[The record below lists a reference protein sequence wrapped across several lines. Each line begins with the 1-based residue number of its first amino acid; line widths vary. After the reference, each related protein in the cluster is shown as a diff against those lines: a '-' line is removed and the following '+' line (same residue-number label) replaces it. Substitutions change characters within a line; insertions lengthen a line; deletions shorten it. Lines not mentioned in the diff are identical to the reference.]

1 LDSTGRYAVVGWL
14 TGRVGLLV
22 ATGALTLTAAVTPAT
37 GAASGIVTRVRH
49 AVDHM
54 TADTQTAQ
62 PFNGAAAVGT
72 LFTLNSNGGLGSH
85 FCSGSVVQSP
95 VGDLVLTAA
104 HCVTGLTS
112 KVAFV
117 PGYHDGKA
125 PYGIWDVTH
134 VYTDAAWQAS
144 QSPDDDFAFVT
155 VTDPAQG
162 VPIEDITGAERL
174 GSATQTRSYVQ
185 VIGYPDGETNP
196 IECVNWTKGYS
207 STQLEFDCGG
217 YLDGTS
223 GGPFLTNV
231 SPDTGQGVVIGVIGG
246 FEQGGLTPQVS
257 YSSMFSTG
265 VASLYKTATTS

>member
-1 LDSTGRYAVVGWL
+1 MVGWL
-14 TGRVGLLV
+14 TGRVGLLI
-22 ATGALTLTAAVTPAT
+22 ATGAVTLTAAVAPAT

-54 TADTQTAQ
+54 TADTQTGQ
-62 PFNGAAAVGT
+62 SFNGAAAVGA
-72 LFTLNSNGGLGSH
+72 LFVLNSDGQLGNH

-95 VGDLVLTAA
+95 AGDLILTAA
-104 HCVTGLTS
+104 HCVTGLTT

-117 PGYHDGKA
+117 PEYHGGKA

-134 VYTDAAWQAS
+134 VYTDTAWQSS
-144 QSPDDDFAFVT
+144 QSPADDFAFLT

-174 GSATQTRSYVQ
+174 GSVTKPRSYVQ
-185 VIGYPDGETNP
+185 VIGYPDGESDP

-207 STQLEFDCGG
+207 GTALEFDCGG

-257 YSSMFSTG
+257 YSSMFTTR
-265 VASLYKTATTS
+265 VAALYKTATTS